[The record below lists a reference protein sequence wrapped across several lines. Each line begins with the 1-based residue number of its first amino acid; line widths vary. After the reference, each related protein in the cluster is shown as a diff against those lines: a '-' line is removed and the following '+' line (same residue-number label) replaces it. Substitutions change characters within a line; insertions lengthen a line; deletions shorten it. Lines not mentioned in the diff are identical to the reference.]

1 MKSFGIT
8 FRNEFIK
15 MLHRKKLYAGM
26 IIAAVIPLAVVAAN
40 VLALGWNNAVVYRED
55 LFRLVLGVYTPL
67 ILPLFAVSLV
77 ADAFTDEQS
86 KGSMRMTILMPDSRT
101 GHFAA
106 KVACAVAGALTML
119 LTLWTANLAFG
130 LILPSRGNWLLS
142 VGMSILQALGSLF
155 PILVVIGFSVL
166 GAQIIKS
173 ASGLLLTLIG
183 LALAMDISRLWI
195 GELNGFLPVN
205 WLGVGAGF
213 IYLPIGSLLIT
224 LLSML
229 LWTVFTCGLALLRFE
244 RRMV

>member
-86 KGSMRMTILMPDSRT
+86 KGSMRMTILMPEQDRS
-101 GHFAA
+101 FSA
-106 KVACAVAGALTML
+106 KVACAVAG
-119 LTLWTANLAFG
+119 
-130 LILPSRGNWLLS
+130 R
-142 VGMSILQALGSLF
+142 
-155 PILVVIGFSVL
+155 
-166 GAQIIKS
+166 
-173 ASGLLLTLIG
+173 
-183 LALAMDISRLWI
+183 
-195 GELNGFLPVN
+195 
-205 WLGVGAGF
+205 
-213 IYLPIGSLLIT
+213 
-224 LLSML
+224 
-229 LWTVFTCGLALLRFE
+229 
-244 RRMV
+244 